1 MSINYFSRCRGNDDT
16 RFEKGFSLTAATNE
30 EIGCDASEKATA
42 TTQKNLEQDSALE
55 IAFF

>member
-30 EIGCDASEKATA
+30 EMGCAASEKVTA
-42 TTQKNLEQDSALE
+42 TTQNLEEDSAFE
-55 IAFF
+55 IVFF

>member
-16 RFEKGFSLTAATNE
+16 RFEKGFSLTTATNE

-42 TTQKNLEQDSALE
+42 TTQNLEQDSALE
-55 IAFF
+55 IAYF